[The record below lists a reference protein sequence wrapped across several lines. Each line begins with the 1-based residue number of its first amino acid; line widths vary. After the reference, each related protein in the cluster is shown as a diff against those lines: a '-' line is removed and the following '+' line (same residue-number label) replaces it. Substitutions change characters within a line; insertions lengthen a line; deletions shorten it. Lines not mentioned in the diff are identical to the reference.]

1 MESSVSIHLTP
12 TERQI
17 AELLASN
24 ATVTSKAIAASLWG
38 HRHNG
43 GPLDLRGNIAVH
55 LNRLR
60 AALKPLG
67 VEVRLVERGSLDMP
81 TVYGVPTEQRA
92 ILASAL
98 MQRMTDKLVA

>member
-1 MESSVSIHLTP
+1 MSFHLTP

-17 AELLASN
+17 AELLAN
-24 ATVTSKAIAASLWG
+24 NVTVTSKTIETALWG

-43 GPLDLRGNIAVH
+43 GPLDMRANIAVH
-55 LNRLR
+55 LNRLK

-67 VEVRLVERGSLDMP
+67 IEVRLVHRASLAMP

-92 ILASAL
+92 KLADAL
-98 MQRMTDKLVA
+98 TQHVRDKLAA